1 MIANETGLPVR
12 GLSLSANNKDLPDC
26 FELKQLRD
34 LGESSDNAISLC
46 LSVKPL
52 INLEASDSIKIKGN
66 LRVTKSMKTCV
77 Q

>member
-34 LGESSDNAISLC
+34 LGESSDNGKSFSI
-46 LSVKPL
+46 
-52 INLEASDSIKIKGN
+52 AS
-66 LRVTKSMKTCV
+66 
-77 Q
+77 